1 MRPSGAVSLTV
12 PVLGSSL
19 NMLVSIT
26 FLDLISPL
34 YFPVQLHSISPTVGN
49 SDSYIKLLKTQQQQ
63 RGCRES
69 IGQRMRVGEIKTK
82 CKESAKEGRLFYM
95 FMSENLAI

>member
-26 FLDLISPL
+26 LLDLISPL
-34 YFPVQLHSISPTVGN
+34 YFPVQLHSISPTVENG
-49 SDSYIKLLKTQQQQ
+49 DSYIKLLKTQQQRMQ
-63 RGCRES
+63 RNEWTENESGREKDKRREK
-69 IGQRMRVGEIKTK
+69 G
-82 CKESAKEGRLFYM
+82 KESAKEFVLRVFIHK
-95 FMSENLAI
+95 S